1 MAHVTTFCRNQ
12 SRRTGEGSK
21 DENGYPYIFC
31 RLTKEV
37 CMAQRW
43 CPELKKFVISE
54 RAKKIC
60 KKYED

>member
-12 SRRTGEGSK
+12 SRHTGEGSK

-31 RLTKEV
+31 KLTKEM